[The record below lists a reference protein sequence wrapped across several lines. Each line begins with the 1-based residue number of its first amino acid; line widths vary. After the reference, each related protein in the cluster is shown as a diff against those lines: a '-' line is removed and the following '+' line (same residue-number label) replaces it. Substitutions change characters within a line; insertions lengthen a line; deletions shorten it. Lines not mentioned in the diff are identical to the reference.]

1 MNTIYIGCHLSVTN
15 GYEAM
20 GKTMLDFGGNT
31 FAFFTRNPRGGKSKE
46 LLPEDAAAL
55 RSLAEREHF
64 GPLVAHGSYTM
75 NLCAAKSE
83 TR

>member
-1 MNTIYIGCHLSVTN
+1 MNTIYIGCHLSVTK

-55 RSLAEREHF
+55 Q
-64 GPLVAHGSYTM
+64 
-75 NLCAAKSE
+75 
-83 TR
+83 